1 MNIVVKLDQPS
12 AGSDLSGRRFDLEA
26 VLKKQQQDRVAA
38 AAAATT
44 KTTTTTTPSDD
55 HFLFFKEALGP
66 IRCSSVDVR
75 FDGLLQKERVLDEW
89 ELSRCRHCD
98 SFVFARHVLDDGN
111 ADGTVSAMITCLINP
126 SLMTNVEQ
134 LNARMTDGNYS
145 HAFGIVLNGSSLSYS
160 DLTGKGKLLSKVSDN
175 QFVQRFRAYMEQETE
190 AANERIQRFT
200 EQEFAVLKVKR
211 ERAEQDCLILA
222 KLAAAAANNQQVPDE
237 LLLVRSNSTSI
248 NSSNS
253 NTSGGL
259 MGSQQTVVP
268 PTVTPPTTTAPSNT
282 TNVNDTSVNSQLETP
297 PPTPEYMPM
306 STGNSPPMTG
316 TANSAGNTRSSSSMV
331 DQSSYSSP
339 NATRFN
345 GQTPNRANLSYNN
358 VDNHP
363 YHSSSS
369 NNNNN
374 NIVSFNNSRG
384 AMSRQQQQPVAISMQ
399 QHSSTNS
406 MTAQQPQQQQQQ
418 YRMTSYE
425 TDCMFD
431 IDGMENDNSP
441 LSNAL
446 SDEEELGFDESI
458 SNNNEDGMYIPSR
471 QLAGKNGSIA
481 RSLPISMP
489 QLMTQFRTN
498 EEDFEEMN
506 EDNVDIAASIKA
518 LARSVHGDTV
528 FGDLP
533 RPQIQRFSTQ
543 I

>member
-1 MNIVVKLDQPS
+1 MSVSCKCMNIVVKLEEPS
-12 AGSDLSGRRFDLEA
+12 AGSGLPGRRFDLEA
-26 VLKKQQQDRVAA
+26 VLKKQQQDRAA

-44 KTTTTTTPSDD
+44 KTTTTPSDD

-66 IRCSSVDVR
+66 IRCSNVEVR
-75 FDGLLQKERVLDEW
+75 FDELLQKERVLDEW
-89 ELSRCRHCD
+89 EVSRCRHCD
-98 SFVFARHVLDDGN
+98 SFVFARNVVDDAN
-111 ADGTVSAMITCLINP
+111 TDTTVSAMITCLINP

-134 LNARMTDGNYS
+134 LNARMADDNYS
-145 HAFGIVLNGSSLSYS
+145 HVFGIVLNGSSLSYS
-160 DLTGKGKLLSKVSDN
+160 DLTEKGKLLSKIKSDN
-175 QFVQRFRAYMEQETE
+175 EYVQRLRAYMEQETE

-222 KLAAAAANNQQVPDE
+222 KLAAAANNQQVPDE

-248 NSSNS
+248 NSSGITHS
-253 NTSGGL
+253 DGL

-268 PTVTPPTTTAPSNT
+268 PTATPTTTIAPSNT

-306 STGNSPPMTG
+306 STGNSPPMARTSNG
-316 TANSAGNTRSSSSMV
+316 ASNTRSSSSMV
-331 DQSSYSSP
+331 ED
-339 NATRFN
+339 
-345 GQTPNRANLSYNN
+345 
-358 VDNHP
+358 
-363 YHSSSS
+363 HS
-369 NNNNN
+369 NNNN

-384 AMSRQQQQPVAISMQ
+384 AMSRQQPVAMTMQ
-399 QHSSTNS
+399 QHSSGNL
-406 MTAQQPQQQQQQ
+406 MTTLQH
-418 YRMTSYE
+418 RMISYE
-425 TDCMFD
+425 SDCMFD

-441 LSNAL
+441 LSNAP
-446 SDEEELGFDESI
+446 SDEDEELGFDESI

-498 EEDFEEMN
+498 EEDFDEMN

-533 RPQIQRFSTQ
+533 RPQIQRFNTQ